1 MPVDWKKY
9 PEDWKRIAK
18 AKKVSVDWKC
28 EECGKQCRRPDEKF
42 DTHSRTLTVH
52 HIDRDPQNNTPDNLI
67 ALCPGCHLEAHRY
80 ERKAKAL
87 DKYFRKLERLEG
99 R

>member
-18 AKKVSVDWKC
+18 AKKISVDWKC
-28 EECGKQCRRPDEKF
+28 EECGKQCRRPEEKF

-52 HIDRDPQNNTPDNLI
+52 HIDGNPGNNDPENLI
-67 ALCPGCHLEAHRY
+67 ALCPRCHLMRHR
-80 ERKAKAL
+80 RKNVSDRRTDRTAA
-87 DKYFRKLERLEG
+87 G
-99 R
+99 TV